1 MRILAIETSCDE
13 TAIALTEAAGSLN
26 SPRFKIL
33 KSSIAS
39 QIKIHRPFG
48 GVVPSLAKREHQK
61 NLPLI
66 FKKVVSEEDI
76 PSIDLIAVTV
86 GPGLEP
92 ALWQGIAFAKEISKA
107 YGKPLLGV
115 NHLEGHIYS
124 NWINPPAGLPK
135 FPAVSLIVSGGHT
148 ILSLMKDIKTWKI
161 LGSTRDDA
169 VGEAFDKVARMLKLP
184 YPGGPEI
191 ERLAKKGKAILNFPS
206 PMLHSK
212 DFDFSF
218 AGLKTAVLYYLLASS
233 KHNLGEDGRDHK
245 KYNKEDV
252 CASFQSSAFEVL
264 IKKTLRAA
272 ETYKAKSVLLSG
284 GVASSRALRALFKKE
299 TKRAGLNFFAPGL
312 KLNTDNAAMIS
323 AAAYISFLRKKKKP
337 LRANGNMEI

>member
-13 TAIALTEAAGSLN
+13 TAIALTEAEGGLN

-33 KSSIAS
+33 KSAVAS

-66 FKKVVSEEDI
+66 FKKVISEKDI
-76 PSIDLIAVTV
+76 SSLDLIAVTV

-92 ALWQGIAFAKEISKA
+92 ALWQGISFAKEISKA

-124 NWINPPAGLPK
+124 NWINPSVGLPK
-135 FPAVSLIVSGGHT
+135 FPAISLIVSGGHT
-148 ILSLMKDIKTWKI
+148 ILSFMKDIKTWKI

-191 ERLAKKGKAILNFPS
+191 ERAAKKGKNIIDFPS
-206 PMLHSK
+206 PMLHSS

-218 AGLKTAVLYYLLASS
+218 SGLKTAVLYYL
-233 KHNLGEDGRDHK
+233 RDNK
-245 KYNKEDV
+245 KINKNDI
-252 CASFQSSAFEVL
+252 CASFQSAAFEVL

-272 ETYKAKSVLLSG
+272 KTYKAKSVLLSG
-284 GVASSRALRALFKKE
+284 GVASSLALRAFFKKE
-299 TKRAGLNFFAPGL
+299 VKKNDLNFFAPGL

-323 AAAYISFLRKKKKP
+323 AAAYINFLRKKKK
-337 LRANGNMEI
+337 LLKADGNMEI